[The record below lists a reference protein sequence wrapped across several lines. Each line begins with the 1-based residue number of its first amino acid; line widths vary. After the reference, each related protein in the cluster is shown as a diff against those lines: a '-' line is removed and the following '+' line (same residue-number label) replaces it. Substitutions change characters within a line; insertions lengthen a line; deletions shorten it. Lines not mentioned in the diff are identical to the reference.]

1 MSDSPQDSNQEVN
14 QEEMPLVAHLI
25 ELRTRLM
32 HIIGA
37 TLLVFFA
44 LVAFRNDLYT
54 LLAAPLRSLLP
65 VGSSMVATDITSSF
79 LAPFKLTFFVAF
91 FVAVPYVLY
100 QIWTFIAPALYKHE
114 KRLAIPLLVSSVILF
129 YVGISFA
136 YFVTLG
142 PVLKFF
148 VSVAPDN
155 VSFMTDINAYLDF
168 CIKFFLVFGFTFEIP
183 VVVLMLIMAGIV
195 DTASLAE
202 KRRYII
208 VGCFAIAMFVTPP
221 DALSMTVL
229 AVLMWM
235 LFEVG
240 LFFGKFIEQRREA
253 TNN

>member
-1 MSDSPQDSNQEVN
+1 MSDLDNKQD
-14 QEEMPLVAHLI
+14 EMPLVAHLI

-32 HIIGA
+32 HMIGA
-37 TLLVFFA
+37 TLLVFFV

-54 LLAAPLRSLLP
+54 LLAAPLRQLLP

-79 LAPFKLTFFVAF
+79 LAPFKLTFFVSF
-91 FVAVPYVLY
+91 FVAIPYVLY
-100 QIWTFIAPALYKHE
+100 QVWTFIAPALYKHE
-114 KRLAIPLLVSSVILF
+114 KKLAIPLLVSSVILF
-129 YVGISFA
+129 YIGISFA

-148 VSVAPDN
+148 VSVAPEN
-155 VSFMTDINAYLDF
+155 VDFMTDINAYLDF

-183 VVVLMLIMAGIV
+183 VVVLILIMAGIIS
-195 DTASLAE
+195 TESLAE

-208 VGCFAIAMFVTPP
+208 VICFAISMFVTPP

-240 LFFGKFIEQRREA
+240 LFFGRFLEKKEA
-253 TNN
+253 EE

>member
-1 MSDSPQDSNQEVN
+1 VSQTLDVKQD
-14 QEEMPLVAHLI
+14 EMPLVAHLI

-32 HIIGA
+32 HMIGA
-37 TLLVFFA
+37 TLLIFFA

-54 LLAAPLRSLLP
+54 LLAEPLRSLLP

-91 FVAVPYVLY
+91 FVAIPYVLY
-100 QIWTFIAPALYKHE
+100 QLWAFIAPALYKHE
-114 KRLAIPLLVSSVILF
+114 KKLAIPLLVSSVILF

-148 VSVAPDN
+148 VSVAPEN
-155 VSFMTDINAYLDF
+155 VNFMTDINSYLDF

-183 VVVLMLIMAGIV
+183 VVVLILIMAGIIS
-195 DTASLAE
+195 TESLAE

-208 VGCFAIAMFVTPP
+208 VGCFGVSMFVTPP

-240 LFFGKFIEQRREA
+240 LFFGKFLEKKEVEE
-253 TNN
+253 

>member
-1 MSDSPQDSNQEVN
+1 MSDLDNKQD
-14 QEEMPLVAHLI
+14 EMPLVAHLI

-32 HIIGA
+32 HMIGA
-37 TLLVFFA
+37 TLLVFFV

-54 LLAAPLRSLLP
+54 LLAAPLRQLLP

-79 LAPFKLTFFVAF
+79 LAPFKLTFFVSF
-91 FVAVPYVLY
+91 FVAIPYVLY
-100 QIWTFIAPALYKHE
+100 QVWTFIAPALYKHE
-114 KRLAIPLLVSSVILF
+114 KKLAIPLLVSSVILF
-129 YVGISFA
+129 YIGISFA

-148 VSVAPDN
+148 VSVAPEN
-155 VSFMTDINAYLDF
+155 VDFMTDINAYLDF

-183 VVVLMLIMAGIV
+183 VVVLILIMAGIIS
-195 DTASLAE
+195 TESLAE

-208 VGCFAIAMFVTPP
+208 VICFAISMFVTPP

-240 LFFGKFIEQRREA
+240 LFFGRFLEKKEVD
-253 TNN
+253 

>member
-1 MSDSPQDSNQEVN
+1 MDANQD
-14 QEEMPLVAHLI
+14 EMPLVAHLI

-32 HIIGA
+32 HMIGA
-37 TLLVFFA
+37 TLVLFLA
-44 LVAFRNDLYT
+44 LVAFRNDLYS
-54 LLAAPLRSLLP
+54 LLAAPLRQLLP

-79 LAPFKLTFFVAF
+79 VPPFKLTFFVAF
-91 FVAVPYVLY
+91 FIAIPYVLY
-100 QIWTFIAPALYKHE
+100 QVWAFIAPALYKHE
-114 KRLAIPLLVSSVILF
+114 KKLAIPLLVSSVILF

-148 VSVAPDN
+148 VSVAPEH

-168 CIKFFLVFGFTFEIP
+168 CLKFFLVFGFTFEIP
-183 VVVLMLIMAGIV
+183 VLVLLLIMAGIIS
-195 DTASLAE
+195 TESLAE

-208 VGCFAIAMFVTPP
+208 VICFAISMFVTPP

-240 LFFGKFIEQRREA
+240 LFFGRFLEKKEKEE
-253 TNN
+253 

>member
-1 MSDSPQDSNQEVN
+1 MSESPQDSGA
-14 QEEMPLVAHLI
+14 EMPLVAHLI

-32 HIIGA
+32 HMIGA

-44 LVAFRNDLYT
+44 LIAFRNDLYSQ
-54 LLAAPLRSLLP
+54 LAAPLRHLLP
-65 VGSSMVATDITSSF
+65 TGSSMIATDITSSF
-79 LAPFKLTFFVAF
+79 LAPFKLTFYLAF

-100 QIWTFIAPALYKHE
+100 QLWMFIAPALYKHE
-114 KRLAIPLLVSSVILF
+114 KRIAIPLLVSSVILF
-129 YVGISFA
+129 YVGIAFA

-148 VSVAPDN
+148 VSVAPEH

-183 VVVLMLIMAGIV
+183 VVVLLLIMAGII
-195 DTASLAE
+195 DSASLAD
-202 KRRYII
+202 KRRYIV
-208 VGCFAIAMFVTPP
+208 VGCFAVAMFVTPP

-240 LFFGKFIEQRREA
+240 LLFGKMLEKKPEA
-253 TNN
+253 L

>member
-1 MSDSPQDSNQEVN
+1 MDANQD
-14 QEEMPLVAHLI
+14 EMPLVAHLI

-37 TLLVFFA
+37 TLVLFLA
-44 LVAFRNDLYT
+44 LVSFRNDLYS
-54 LLAAPLRSLLP
+54 LLAAPLRQLLP

-79 LAPFKLTFFVAF
+79 VTPFKLTFFVAF
-91 FVAVPYVLY
+91 FIAIPYVLY
-100 QIWTFIAPALYKHE
+100 QIWGFIAPALYKHE
-114 KRLAIPLLVSSVILF
+114 KKLAIPLLVSSVILF

-148 VSVAPDN
+148 VSVAPEH

-168 CIKFFLVFGFTFEIP
+168 CLKFFLVFGFTFEIP
-183 VVVLMLIMAGIV
+183 VFVLLLIMAGIIS
-195 DTASLAE
+195 TESLAE

-208 VGCFAIAMFVTPP
+208 VICFAISMFVTPP
-221 DALSMTVL
+221 DALSMSVL
-229 AVLMWM
+229 AILMWM

-240 LFFGKFIEQRREA
+240 LFFGRFLEKKEVE
-253 TNN
+253 

>member
-1 MSDSPQDSNQEVN
+1 MSQTLDVKQD
-14 QEEMPLVAHLI
+14 EMPLVAHLI

-32 HIIGA
+32 HMIGA
-37 TLLVFFA
+37 TLLIFFA

-54 LLAAPLRSLLP
+54 LLAEPLRSLLP

-91 FVAVPYVLY
+91 FVAIPYVLY
-100 QIWTFIAPALYKHE
+100 QLWAFIAPALYKHE
-114 KRLAIPLLVSSVILF
+114 KKLAIPLLVSSVILF

-148 VSVAPDN
+148 VSVAPEN
-155 VSFMTDINAYLDF
+155 VNFMTDINSYLDF

-183 VVVLMLIMAGIV
+183 VVVLILIMAGIIS
-195 DTASLAE
+195 TESLAE

-208 VGCFAIAMFVTPP
+208 VGCFGVSMFVTPP

-240 LFFGKFIEQRREA
+240 LFFGKFLEKKEQD
-253 TNN
+253 

>member
-1 MSDSPQDSNQEVN
+1 MDNQQD
-14 QEEMPLVAHLI
+14 EMPLVAHLI

-32 HIIGA
+32 HMIGA
-37 TLLVFFA
+37 TLLVFFV

-54 LLAAPLRSLLP
+54 LLAAPLRQLLP

-79 LAPFKLTFFVAF
+79 LAPFKLTFFVSF
-91 FVAVPYVLY
+91 FIAIPYVLY
-100 QIWTFIAPALYKHE
+100 QVWSFIAPALYKHE
-114 KRLAIPLLVSSVILF
+114 KKLAIPLLVSSVILF
-129 YVGISFA
+129 YIGISFA

-148 VSVAPDN
+148 VSVAPEN
-155 VSFMTDINAYLDF
+155 VDFMTDINAYLDF

-183 VVVLMLIMAGIV
+183 VVVLILIMAGIIST
-195 DTASLAE
+195 DSLAE

-208 VGCFAIAMFVTPP
+208 VICFAISMFVTPP

-240 LFFGKFIEQRREA
+240 LFFGRFLEKKEE
-253 TNN
+253 

>member
-1 MSDSPQDSNQEVN
+1 MSQTLDVKQD
-14 QEEMPLVAHLI
+14 EMPLVAHLI

-32 HIIGA
+32 HMIGA
-37 TLLVFFA
+37 TLLIFFA

-54 LLAAPLRSLLP
+54 LLAEPLRSLLP

-79 LAPFKLTFFVAF
+79 LAPFKLTFFVSF
-91 FVAVPYVLY
+91 FVAIPYVLY
-100 QIWTFIAPALYKHE
+100 QLWAFIAPALYKHE
-114 KRLAIPLLVSSVILF
+114 KKLAIPLLVSSVILF

-148 VSVAPDN
+148 VSVAPEN
-155 VSFMTDINAYLDF
+155 VNFMTDINSYLDF

-183 VVVLMLIMAGIV
+183 VVVLILIMAGIIS
-195 DTASLAE
+195 TESLAE

-208 VGCFAIAMFVTPP
+208 VGCFAVSMFVTPP

-240 LFFGKFIEQRREA
+240 LFFGKFLEKKDVEE
-253 TNN
+253 

>member
-1 MSDSPQDSNQEVN
+1 MDNQQD
-14 QEEMPLVAHLI
+14 EMPLVAHLI

-32 HIIGA
+32 HMIGA
-37 TLLVFFA
+37 TLLVFFL

-54 LLAAPLRSLLP
+54 LLAAPLRQLLP

-79 LAPFKLTFFVAF
+79 LAPFKLTFFVSF
-91 FVAVPYVLY
+91 FIAIPYVLY
-100 QIWTFIAPALYKHE
+100 QVWSFIAPALYKHE
-114 KRLAIPLLVSSVILF
+114 KKLAIPLLVSSVILF
-129 YVGISFA
+129 YIGISFA

-148 VSVAPDN
+148 VSVAPEN
-155 VSFMTDINAYLDF
+155 VDFMTDINAYLDF

-183 VVVLMLIMAGIV
+183 VVVLILIMAGIIS
-195 DTASLAE
+195 TESLAE

-208 VGCFAIAMFVTPP
+208 VICFAISMFVTPP

-240 LFFGKFIEQRREA
+240 LFFGRFLEKKEE
-253 TNN
+253 

>member
-1 MSDSPQDSNQEVN
+1 MSQTLDIKQD
-14 QEEMPLVAHLI
+14 EMPLVAHLI

-32 HIIGA
+32 HMIGA
-37 TLLVFFA
+37 TLLIFFA

-54 LLAAPLRSLLP
+54 LLAEPLRRLLP
-65 VGSSMVATDITSSF
+65 LGSSMVATDITSSF

-91 FVAVPYVLY
+91 FVAIPYVLY
-100 QIWTFIAPALYKHE
+100 QLWAFIAPALYKHE
-114 KRLAIPLLVSSVILF
+114 KKLAIPLLASSVILF

-148 VSVAPDN
+148 VSVAPEN
-155 VSFMTDINAYLDF
+155 INFMTDINSYLDF

-183 VVVLMLIMAGIV
+183 VVVLILIMAGIIS
-195 DTASLAE
+195 TESLAE

-208 VGCFAIAMFVTPP
+208 VGCFGVSMFITPP

-229 AVLMWM
+229 AVLMWL

-240 LFFGKFIEQRREA
+240 LFFGKFLEKKDVEE
-253 TNN
+253 

>member
-1 MSDSPQDSNQEVN
+1 MSDLDNKQD
-14 QEEMPLVAHLI
+14 EMPLVAHLI

-32 HIIGA
+32 HMIGA
-37 TLLVFFA
+37 TLLVFFV

-54 LLAAPLRSLLP
+54 LLAAPLRQLLP

-79 LAPFKLTFFVAF
+79 LAPFKLTFFVSF
-91 FVAVPYVLY
+91 FIAIPYVLY
-100 QIWTFIAPALYKHE
+100 QAWSFIAPALYKHE
-114 KRLAIPLLVSSVILF
+114 KKLAIPLLVSSVILF
-129 YVGISFA
+129 YIGISFA

-148 VSVAPDN
+148 VSVAPEN
-155 VSFMTDINAYLDF
+155 VDFMTDINAYLDF

-183 VVVLMLIMAGIV
+183 VVVLILIMAGIIS
-195 DTASLAE
+195 TESLAE

-208 VGCFAIAMFVTPP
+208 VICFAISMFVTPP

-240 LFFGKFIEQRREA
+240 LFFGRFLEKKEVEE
-253 TNN
+253 

>member
-1 MSDSPQDSNQEVN
+1 MSDLDNKQD
-14 QEEMPLVAHLI
+14 EMPLVAHLI

-32 HIIGA
+32 HMIGA
-37 TLLVFFA
+37 TLLVFFV

-54 LLAAPLRSLLP
+54 LLAAPLRQLLP

-79 LAPFKLTFFVAF
+79 LAPFKLTFFVSF
-91 FVAVPYVLY
+91 FVAIPYVLY
-100 QIWTFIAPALYKHE
+100 QVWTFIAPALYKHE
-114 KRLAIPLLVSSVILF
+114 KKLAIPLLVSSVILF
-129 YVGISFA
+129 YIGISFA

-148 VSVAPDN
+148 VSVAPEN
-155 VSFMTDINAYLDF
+155 VDFMTDINAYLDF

-183 VVVLMLIMAGIV
+183 VVVLILIMAGIIS
-195 DTASLAE
+195 TESLAE

-208 VGCFAIAMFVTPP
+208 VICFAISMFVTPP

-240 LFFGKFIEQRREA
+240 LFFGRFLEKKEVE
-253 TNN
+253 

>member
-1 MSDSPQDSNQEVN
+1 MSDLDNKQD
-14 QEEMPLVAHLI
+14 EMPLVAHLI

-32 HIIGA
+32 HMIGA
-37 TLLVFFA
+37 TLLVFFV

-54 LLAAPLRSLLP
+54 LLAAPLRQLLP

-79 LAPFKLTFFVAF
+79 LAPFKLTFFVSF
-91 FVAVPYVLY
+91 FIAIPYVLY
-100 QIWTFIAPALYKHE
+100 QVWAFIAPALYKHE
-114 KRLAIPLLVSSVILF
+114 KKLAIPLLVSSVILF
-129 YVGISFA
+129 YIGISFA

-148 VSVAPDN
+148 VSVAPEN
-155 VSFMTDINAYLDF
+155 VDFMTDINAYLDF

-183 VVVLMLIMAGIV
+183 VVVLILIMAGIIS
-195 DTASLAE
+195 TESLAE

-208 VGCFAIAMFVTPP
+208 VICFAISMFVTPP

-240 LFFGKFIEQRREA
+240 LFFGRFLEKKEVKE
-253 TNN
+253 

>member
-1 MSDSPQDSNQEVN
+1 MSDLDNKQD
-14 QEEMPLVAHLI
+14 EMPLVAHLI

-32 HIIGA
+32 HMIGA
-37 TLLVFFA
+37 TLLVFFV

-54 LLAAPLRSLLP
+54 LLAAPLRQLLP

-79 LAPFKLTFFVAF
+79 LAPFKLTFFVSF
-91 FVAVPYVLY
+91 FIAIPYVLY
-100 QIWTFIAPALYKHE
+100 QVWSFIAPALYKHE
-114 KRLAIPLLVSSVILF
+114 KKLAIPLLVSSVILF
-129 YVGISFA
+129 YIGISFA

-148 VSVAPDN
+148 VSVAPEN
-155 VSFMTDINAYLDF
+155 VDFMTDINAYLDF

-183 VVVLMLIMAGIV
+183 VVVLILIMAGIIS
-195 DTASLAE
+195 TESLAE

-208 VGCFAIAMFVTPP
+208 VICFAISMFVTPP

-240 LFFGKFIEQRREA
+240 LFFGRFLEKKEKEE
-253 TNN
+253 

>member
-1 MSDSPQDSNQEVN
+1 MDANQD
-14 QEEMPLVAHLI
+14 EMPLVAHLI

-32 HIIGA
+32 HMIGA
-37 TLLVFFA
+37 TLLVFFV

-54 LLAAPLRSLLP
+54 LLAAPLRQLLP

-79 LAPFKLTFFVAF
+79 LAPFKLTFFVSF
-91 FVAVPYVLY
+91 FIAIPYVLY
-100 QIWTFIAPALYKHE
+100 QVWSFIAPALYKHE
-114 KRLAIPLLVSSVILF
+114 KKLAIPLLVSSVILF
-129 YVGISFA
+129 YIGISFA

-148 VSVAPDN
+148 VSVAPEN
-155 VSFMTDINAYLDF
+155 VDFMTDINAYLDF

-183 VVVLMLIMAGIV
+183 VVVLILIMAGIIS
-195 DTASLAE
+195 TESLAE

-208 VGCFAIAMFVTPP
+208 VICFAISMFVTPP

-240 LFFGKFIEQRREA
+240 LFFGRFLEKKEVKE
-253 TNN
+253 

>member
-1 MSDSPQDSNQEVN
+1 MSQTLDVKQD
-14 QEEMPLVAHLI
+14 EMPLVAHLI

-32 HIIGA
+32 HMIGA
-37 TLLVFFA
+37 TLLIFFA

-54 LLAAPLRSLLP
+54 LLAEPLRSLLP

-79 LAPFKLTFFVAF
+79 LAPFKLTFFVSF
-91 FVAVPYVLY
+91 FVAIPYVLY
-100 QIWTFIAPALYKHE
+100 QLWAFIAPALYKHE
-114 KRLAIPLLVSSVILF
+114 KKLAIPLLVSSVILF

-148 VSVAPDN
+148 VSVAPEN
-155 VSFMTDINAYLDF
+155 VNFMTDINSYLDF

-183 VVVLMLIMAGIV
+183 VVVLILIMAGIIS
-195 DTASLAE
+195 TESLAE

-208 VGCFAIAMFVTPP
+208 VGCFAVSMFVTPP

-240 LFFGKFIEQRREA
+240 LFFGKFLEKKDIEE
-253 TNN
+253 

>member
-1 MSDSPQDSNQEVN
+1 MSDLDNKQD
-14 QEEMPLVAHLI
+14 EMPLVAHLI

-32 HIIGA
+32 HMIGA
-37 TLLVFFA
+37 TLLVFFV

-54 LLAAPLRSLLP
+54 LLAAPLRQLLP

-79 LAPFKLTFFVAF
+79 LAPFKLTFFVSF
-91 FVAVPYVLY
+91 FVAIPYVLY
-100 QIWTFIAPALYKHE
+100 QVWTFIAPALYKHE
-114 KRLAIPLLVSSVILF
+114 KKLAIPLLVSSVILF
-129 YVGISFA
+129 YIGISFA

-148 VSVAPDN
+148 VSVAPEN
-155 VSFMTDINAYLDF
+155 VDFMTDINAYLDF

-183 VVVLMLIMAGIV
+183 VVVLILIMAGIIS
-195 DTASLAE
+195 TESLAE

-208 VGCFAIAMFVTPP
+208 VICFAISMFVTPP

-240 LFFGKFIEQRREA
+240 LFFGRFLEKKEVKE
-253 TNN
+253 

>member
-65 VGSSMVATDITSSF
+65 IGSSMVATDITSSF
-79 LAPFKLTFFVAF
+79 LAPFKLTFFVVF
-91 FVAVPYVLY
+91 FVAMPYVLY

-183 VVVLMLIMAGIV
+183 ILTLLLILLGWVSTQQLI
-195 DTASLAE
+195 E
-202 KRRYII
+202 KRRFIV
-208 VGCFAIAMFVTPP
+208 VGCFFVAMFVTPP
-221 DALSMTVL
+221 DALSMIML
-229 AVLMWM
+229 AIPMWL
-235 LFEVG
+235 LFEMG
-240 LFFGKFIEQRREA
+240 ILLGKLLEKRRSS
-253 TNN
+253 

>member
-1 MSDSPQDSNQEVN
+1 MSKPSVDTNPD
-14 QEEMPLVAHLI
+14 EMPLVSHLI

-37 TLLVFFA
+37 TLVLFIA

-54 LLAAPLRSLLP
+54 LLAAPLRNLLP
-65 VGSSMVATDITSSF
+65 IGSSMVATDITSSF
-79 LAPFKLTFFVAF
+79 VTPFKLTFFVAF
-91 FVAVPYVLY
+91 VVAIPYVLY
-100 QIWTFIAPALYKHE
+100 QIWLFIAPALYKHE

-129 YVGISFA
+129 YIGISFA

-148 VSVAPDN
+148 VSVAPEN
-155 VSFMTDINAYLDF
+155 VNFMTDINAYLDF

-183 VVVLMLIMAGIV
+183 VFVLVLIMAGIIS
-195 DTASLAE
+195 TESLAD

-229 AVLMWM
+229 AVLMWL

-240 LFFGKFIEQRREA
+240 LFFGRFLEKKDPDLHISPK
-253 TNN
+253 

>member
-1 MSDSPQDSNQEVN
+1 MSDLDNKQD
-14 QEEMPLVAHLI
+14 EMPLVAHLI

-32 HIIGA
+32 HMIGA
-37 TLLVFFA
+37 TLLVFFV

-54 LLAAPLRSLLP
+54 LLAAPLRQLLP

-79 LAPFKLTFFVAF
+79 LAPFKLTFFVSF
-91 FVAVPYVLY
+91 FIAIPYVLY
-100 QIWTFIAPALYKHE
+100 QVWSFIAPALYKHE
-114 KRLAIPLLVSSVILF
+114 KKLAIPLLVSSVILF
-129 YVGISFA
+129 YIGISFA

-148 VSVAPDN
+148 VSVAPEN
-155 VSFMTDINAYLDF
+155 VDFMTDINAYLDF

-183 VVVLMLIMAGIV
+183 VVVLILIMAGIIS
-195 DTASLAE
+195 TESLAE

-208 VGCFAIAMFVTPP
+208 VICFAISMFVTPP

-240 LFFGKFIEQRREA
+240 LFFGRFLEKKEVKE
-253 TNN
+253 

>member
-1 MSDSPQDSNQEVN
+1 MSQTLDIKQD
-14 QEEMPLVAHLI
+14 EMPLVAHLI

-32 HIIGA
+32 HMIGA
-37 TLLVFFA
+37 TLLIFFA

-54 LLAAPLRSLLP
+54 LLAEPLRRLLP
-65 VGSSMVATDITSSF
+65 LGSSMVATDITSSF

-91 FVAVPYVLY
+91 FVAIPYVLY
-100 QIWTFIAPALYKHE
+100 QLWAFIAPALYKHE
-114 KRLAIPLLVSSVILF
+114 KKLAIPLLASSVILF

-148 VSVAPDN
+148 VSVAPEN
-155 VSFMTDINAYLDF
+155 INFMTDINSYLDF

-183 VVVLMLIMAGIV
+183 VVVLILIMAGIIS
-195 DTASLAE
+195 TESLAE

-208 VGCFAIAMFVTPP
+208 VGCFGVSMFVTPP

-240 LFFGKFIEQRREA
+240 LFFGKFLEKKDVEE
-253 TNN
+253 